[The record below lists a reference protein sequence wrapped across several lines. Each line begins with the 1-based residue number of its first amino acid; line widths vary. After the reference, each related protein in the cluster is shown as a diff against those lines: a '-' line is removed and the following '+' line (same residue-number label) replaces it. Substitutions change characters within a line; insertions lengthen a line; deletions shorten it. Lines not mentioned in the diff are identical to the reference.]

1 MEEKTWNKMW
11 VAICLAVL
19 ILPLVFTLWYTP
31 YEISHDEHMVE
42 TVNERALEY
51 VPANQTVTDFA
62 IEEILDNDAQLE
74 YEERVWKL
82 ENQEL
87 YWIGS
92 IVRGVIYGLMFLCL
106 TIGIKAILG
115 TNPFDDWDDDDEGWE
130 DDDECLPMDGS
141 DEELVK
147 P

>member
-1 MEEKTWNKMW
+1 MKEETWNKMW
-11 VAICLAVL
+11 VGIFLAVL

-31 YEISHDEHMVE
+31 YQISHDEHMVD

-51 VPANQTVTDFA
+51 VPPDGVVTDFA

-82 ENQEL
+82 ENKEL
-87 YWIGS
+87 YWAGS
-92 IVRGVIYGLMFLCL
+92 VLYGVLLGVLFLL
-106 TIGIKAILG
+106 LGIALKGMLE
-115 TNPFDDWDDDDEGWE
+115 TFLLDDGDDDDDDDEFGFE
-130 DDDECLPMDGS
+130 DDDE
-141 DEELVK
+141 ELVE